1 MAAAAGDL
9 LTPLPRSG
17 WAAWSLWV
25 ASAVLL
31 ACLYLPTGME
41 LVRLWELD
49 PNYSHGWLVPL
60 LAVGLAWRKGTPSG
74 ASAPALGS
82 LTLASGIMLHLAAV
96 VLRWPILDFAG
107 LVLILRGWALCVGG
121 RPLASAWLFPSLLLF
136 FMFPLPVVWT
146 NAAAVWLQEWVSR
159 ASAAVL
165 NLITVCHR
173 EGYTLTLA
181 GLSEPLVVAEE
192 CSGLRQ
198 MVAFVALAALLG
210 EWRERGWGGRL
221 ILLATAVPAAVL
233 ANLGRVLLMA
243 GAAQSAGSAWLST
256 WLHDVPAFFTLPLGL
271 ALLLAV
277 DAALPVPVRPQTR
290 SSLPSEPRSSAA
302 QRSGFV
308 VAVGVLLA
316 GAVAQVLLWWH
327 LIEDPGV
334 VYPEMALAL
343 SEFPQQLPAHSGD
356 MNLVSDK
363 GIESAQWLSQD
374 DPTNHVLA
382 PKLRFADAFI
392 NRVYT
397 SPKLGMSFGLY
408 AVYSRHGADREH
420 HPEVCLRDAG
430 GALEVTRDRA
440 LVPLDAAGK
449 ALAQRFTF
457 RSRGQPP
464 ITVYYWHY
472 TFLPVPDQRRR
483 TWLQEVYQ
491 RQLQRPPSV
500 TVQVT
505 ARQLDPRQRCI
516 IEQHLLPLVHAAWQ
530 RQLPT
535 ALRVGHDRLPIRVVR
550 TDLED

>member
-1 MAAAAGDL
+1 MAAAVGDL
-9 LTPLPRSG
+9 SPSLQRSA
-17 WAAWSLWV
+17 WNTWSIWLSSAA
-25 ASAVLL
+25 LL
-31 ACLYLPTGME
+31 ACLYAPTGME

-60 LAVGLAWRKGTPSG
+60 LAGGLTWRKGFPVG
-74 ASAPALGS
+74 ASLPALGG
-82 LTLASGIMLHLAAV
+82 LTLASGVLVHLTAV

-107 LVLILRGWALCVGG
+107 LVLILRGWTLSVGG

-136 FMFPLPVVWT
+136 FMFPLPVMWT
-146 NAAAVWLQEWVSR
+146 NTAAVWLQDWVSR

-165 NLITVCHR
+165 NLVTVCHR

-221 ILLATAVPAAVL
+221 ILLAAAVPAAVL

-243 GAAQSAGSAWLST
+243 AAAQSAGSAWLST

-271 ALLLAV
+271 ALLLGV
-277 DAALPVPVRPQTR
+277 DAAVPAPERPQALSAPVSGVMPAAGR
-290 SSLPSEPRSSAA
+290 RLGASLTVSLLL
-302 QRSGFV
+302 
-308 VAVGVLLA
+308 VGVSLQA
-316 GAVAQVLLWWH
+316 LLWWH
-327 LIEDPGV
+327 LTRHPDI
-334 VYPEMALAL
+334 VYPDL
-343 SEFPQQLPAHSGD
+343 SPPLSDFPRQLPDHAA
-356 MNLVSDK
+356 
-363 GIESAQWLSQD
+363 GIESAHWLGQD

-392 NRVYT
+392 NRVYA
-397 SPKLGMSFGLY
+397 SARVGMSVGLY

-430 GALEVTRDRA
+430 GVAEVKRDRA
-440 LVPLDAAGK
+440 LIPLDASGHAW
-449 ALAQRFTF
+449 AQRFTF
-457 RSRGQPP
+457 RPGGQPP

-472 TFLPVPDQRRR
+472 TFLPAPEQGRR
-483 TWLQEVYQ
+483 TWVQELYQ
-491 RQLQRPPSV
+491 QQRQRPPSV

-505 ARQLDPRQRCI
+505 VRQLDLRQRRI
-516 IEQHLLPLVHAAWQ
+516 LEQELLPLVHATWQ
-530 RQLPT
+530 RQLPS
-535 ALRVGHDRLPIRVVR
+535 AIRVGHDRLPIRVVR
-550 TDLED
+550 TDHTD